1 MSSSTDA
8 DRAIARR
15 ALTALLWAAL
25 VLGLLVAAW
34 GTLIVL
40 ADLASHEDDWD
51 GLGVLIGLAFLLPA
65 LVPCVLA
72 GLALRVRRLRRPVA
86 MGLGVLLVV
95 PVLWVADLPLLLVP
109 MLVGVALVV
118 VALLGPALAEQ
129 S

>member
-8 DRAIARR
+8 DTAIARS

-40 ADLASHEDDWD
+40 ARGLFHEDDWD
-51 GLGVLIGLAFLLPA
+51 GLGVYLGLAFLLPA
-65 LVPCVLA
+65 LVPCALA
-72 GLALRVRRLRRPVA
+72 GLALRVRRLRRQLA

-95 PVLWVADLPLLLVP
+95 PVLWVADVPLLLVP
-109 MLVGVALVV
+109 MLVGVGLVV
-118 VALLGPALAEQ
+118 VALLGPALAEEP
-129 S
+129 

>member
-8 DRAIARR
+8 DRAIARS
-15 ALTALLWAAL
+15 ALAALLWAAL

-40 ADLASHEDDWD
+40 VDLASHEDDWD
-51 GLGVLIGLAFLLPA
+51 GLGVYLGLAFALPA
-65 LVPCVLA
+65 LVPCALA

-86 MGLGVLLVV
+86 VGLGALLVT
-95 PVLWVADLPLLLVP
+95 PVLWVPDLPLLLVP
-109 MLVGVALVV
+109 MLVGVGLVI
-118 VALLGPALAEQ
+118 VALLGPAVAEQ